1 MQPVN
6 TRTIQNQILPQ
17 VQKKAAE
24 HKQAPDFSTSKSR
37 NTAALPEDIV
47 NLSSVSQKS
56 TQNTSQSRT
65 PSTPVSQ
72 PEKESLLKTSDGKM
86 TFSTYA

>member
-6 TRTIQNQILPQ
+6 TSTIQNQISPP
-17 VQKKAAE
+17 VQKKPTE
-24 HKQAPDFSTSKSR
+24 QRQAPASSSKSR
-37 NTAALPEDIV
+37 NETKLPEDIV
-47 NLSSVSQKS
+47 TLSSASKSS
-56 TQNTSQSRT
+56 TQSTSQTRT

-86 TFSTYA
+86 SFSTYA